1 MLILQIKDTLEVK
14 AKPGS
19 FSLYTEFLVYSYLHP
34 KTFVRDSLRCNLPGS
49 IRTHNIGSGI
59 LWLSH
64 FAQIPFR
71 QAANLLVALT
81 LAEP

>member
-34 KTFVRDSLRCNLPGS
+34 KTCVRDSLRWQS
-49 IRTHNIGSGI
+49 AWFDSDSQYWVRDS
-59 LWLSH
+59 
-64 FAQIPFR
+64 
-71 QAANLLVALT
+71 VA
-81 LAEP
+81 